1 MATLYVLSTETYSG
15 KTAVVI
21 GLGLRMRD
29 DGFSVGY
36 MKPVNTNAVLQAGQ
50 PYDEDVVFIKQ
61 IFDLP
66 EPLDV
71 LAPVQLTP
79 QRIQSLLAGGDPAEF
94 AERLRGAYRQVRA
107 GHDLVL
113 MEGASSLREGYVVD
127 LAPPDLAR
135 IVGEEGSGA
144 KALAVIRYDD
154 ARSVDHFLAAQ
165 KRLGSRPDGRGDQ
178 RRADRPP
185 GVRRDRA
192 ARLSRTQGHPGLRRA
207 AAAAHPASHH
217 GG

>member
-1 MATLYVLSTETYSG
+1 
-15 KTAVVI
+15 
-21 GLGLRMRD
+21 MRD
-29 DGFSVGY
+29 DGYSVGY

-79 QRIQSLLAGGDPAEF
+79 QRIQALLAGGDPAEF
-94 AERLRGAYRQVRA
+94 AERLRAAYRQVRA

-113 MEGASSLREGYVVD
+113 MEGASNLREGYVID

-135 IVGEEGSGA
+135 IASEEGSDT

-154 ARSVDHFLAAQ
+154 ARSVDHFLAR
-165 KRLGSRPDGRGDQ
+165 KS
-178 RRADRPP
+178 
-185 GVRRDRA
+185 V
-192 ARLSRTQGHPGLRRA
+192 
-207 AAAAHPASHH
+207 
-217 GG
+217 